1 MVGFVI
7 GVITGAFLMLII
19 FIIVAVLAVDGKNP
33 KELSDQ
39 ELQDLALWEE
49 ERRRRVEKNRSTLPR
64 L

>member
-49 ERRRRVEKNRSTLPR
+49 ERRHRVEKNRSTLPR

>member
-1 MVGFVI
+1 MIPFILGI
-7 GVITGAFLMLII
+7 ITGAFLMLII

-39 ELQDLALWEE
+39 ELQDLAQWEE
-49 ERRRRVEKNRSTLPR
+49 ERRRRIERRTLPR